1 VVESST
7 VLISSSVIKST
18 PVDPSSSVFAST
30 QFILTSSVIERTIK
44 ISPVYETSPVN
55 IANSTININP
65 VPTNSPVVSSMK
77 QSTQASQATNNDD
90 QIGLILGIVVAG
102 SAAVVM
108 TIAAIVL
115 TATTIY
121 NSHVKRTQ
129 IIQNDALSI
138 GLEYL
143 DQTLSTHV

>member
-1 VVESST
+1 
-7 VLISSSVIKST
+7 
-18 PVDPSSSVFAST
+18 
-30 QFILTSSVIERTIK
+30 
-44 ISPVYETSPVN
+44 
-55 IANSTININP
+55 
-65 VPTNSPVVSSMK
+65 MK

-108 TIAAIVL
+108 KIAAIVL